1 MGFADIISR
10 LGSIA
15 QSVGFADIVDIAIIS
30 VIVYYVLSMFKKTR
44 AYQLLTGVA
53 VFFLVY
59 ILAQHFKLKAL
70 TFLIDNMLQVGLIA
84 LLVVFQPE
92 LRRALEQMG
101 SMNILARN
109 FLHRRTYEEAEID
122 RLRKSIAA
130 ICDGVER
137 MSEKQTGALIVMEKF
152 TRLETVKQSGT
163 PVNADITPEL
173 IGTIFYDGSP
183 LHDGAVIISDGKIV
197 SAGCFLPLSQNDSLD
212 TELGTRH
219 RAGLG
224 ISETTDSVV
233 VIVSEETG
241 KITLAC
247 DGGLIR
253 NLAPSVLEESL
264 KKLLIKEEK
273 VVSKKRLKAI
283 RKNKTKKGEDSK

>member
-44 AYQLLTGVA
+44 AYQLLTGVI

-183 LHDGAVIISDGKIV
+183 LHDGAVVIHDGRITH
-197 SAGCFLPLSQNDSLD
+197 AGCVLPLSDNLEISK
-212 TELGTRH
+212 EMGTRH
-219 RAGLG
+219 RAALG
-224 ISETTDSVV
+224 ISEVSD
-233 VIVSEETG
+233 VIALVVSEETG
-241 KITLAC
+241 TISYAK
-247 DGGLIR
+247 DG
-253 NLAPSVLEESL
+253 VLRRRQDRH
-264 KKLLIKEEK
+264 LLYEMLTKEFIQPIVDAQEK
-273 VVSKKRLKAI
+273 NIQTGFLR
-283 RKNKTKKGEDSK
+283 RKNDEQ

>member
-44 AYQLLTGVA
+44 AYQLLTGVI

-183 LHDGAVIISDGKIV
+183 LHDGAVVIHDGRITH
-197 SAGCFLPLSQNDSLD
+197 AGCVLPLSDNLEISK
-212 TELGTRH
+212 EMGTRH
-219 RAGLG
+219 RAALG
-224 ISETTDSVV
+224 ISEVSD
-233 VIVSEETG
+233 VIALVVSEETG
-241 KITLAC
+241 TISYAK
-247 DGGLIR
+247 DG
-253 NLAPSVLEESL
+253 VLRRHQDRH
-264 KKLLIKEEK
+264 LLYEMLTKEFIQPIVDAQEK
-273 VVSKKRLKAI
+273 NIQTGFLRG
-283 RKNKTKKGEDSK
+283 KNDEQ

>member
-44 AYQLLTGVA
+44 AYQLLTGVI

-183 LHDGAVIISDGKIV
+183 LHDGAVVIHDGHITH
-197 SAGCFLPLSQNDSLD
+197 AGCVLPLSDNLEISK
-212 TELGTRH
+212 EMGTRH
-219 RAGLG
+219 RAALG
-224 ISETTDSVV
+224 ISEVSD
-233 VIVSEETG
+233 VIALVVSEETG
-241 KITLAC
+241 TISYAK
-247 DGGLIR
+247 DG
-253 NLAPSVLEESL
+253 VLRRHQDRH
-264 KKLLIKEEK
+264 LLYEMLTKEFIQPIVDAQEK
-273 VVSKKRLKAI
+273 NIQTGFLR
-283 RKNKTKKGEDSK
+283 RKNDEQ

>member
-1 MGFADIISR
+1 
-10 LGSIA
+10 
-15 QSVGFADIVDIAIIS
+15 
-30 VIVYYVLSMFKKTR
+30 
-44 AYQLLTGVA
+44 
-53 VFFLVY
+53 
-59 ILAQHFKLKAL
+59 
-70 TFLIDNMLQVGLIA
+70 MLQVGLIA

-183 LHDGAVIISDGKIV
+183 LHDGAVVIHDGRITH
-197 SAGCFLPLSQNDSLD
+197 AGCVLPLSDNLEISK
-212 TELGTRH
+212 EMGTRH
-219 RAGLG
+219 RAALG
-224 ISETTDSVV
+224 ISEVSD
-233 VIVSEETG
+233 VIALVVSEETG
-241 KITLAC
+241 TISYAK
-247 DGGLIR
+247 DG
-253 NLAPSVLEESL
+253 VLRRHQDRH
-264 KKLLIKEEK
+264 LLYEMLTKEFIQPIVDAQEK
-273 VVSKKRLKAI
+273 NIQTGFLR
-283 RKNKTKKGEDSK
+283 RKNDEQ

>member
-44 AYQLLTGVA
+44 AYQLLTGVT

-101 SMNILARN
+101 SMNILA
-109 FLHRRTYEEAEID
+109 
-122 RLRKSIAA
+122 
-130 ICDGVER
+130 
-137 MSEKQTGALIVMEKF
+137 
-152 TRLETVKQSGT
+152 
-163 PVNADITPEL
+163 
-173 IGTIFYDGSP
+173 
-183 LHDGAVIISDGKIV
+183 
-197 SAGCFLPLSQNDSLD
+197 
-212 TELGTRH
+212 
-219 RAGLG
+219 
-224 ISETTDSVV
+224 
-233 VIVSEETG
+233 
-241 KITLAC
+241 
-247 DGGLIR
+247 
-253 NLAPSVLEESL
+253 
-264 KKLLIKEEK
+264 
-273 VVSKKRLKAI
+273 
-283 RKNKTKKGEDSK
+283 

>member
-44 AYQLLTGVA
+44 AYQLLTGVI

-183 LHDGAVIISDGKIV
+183 LHDGAVVIHEGRITH
-197 SAGCFLPLSQNDSLD
+197 AGCVLPLSDNLEISK
-212 TELGTRH
+212 EMGTRH
-219 RAGLG
+219 RAALG
-224 ISETTDSVV
+224 ISEVSD
-233 VIVSEETG
+233 VIALVVSEETG
-241 KITLAC
+241 TISYAK
-247 DGGLIR
+247 DG
-253 NLAPSVLEESL
+253 VLRRHQDRH
-264 KKLLIKEEK
+264 LLYEMLTKEFIQPIVDAQEK
-273 VVSKKRLKAI
+273 NIQTGFLR
-283 RKNKTKKGEDSK
+283 RKNDEQ

>member
-44 AYQLLTGVA
+44 AYQLLTGVI

-101 SMNILARN
+101 SMNILTRN

-183 LHDGAVIISDGKIV
+183 LHDGAVVIHDGRITH
-197 SAGCFLPLSQNDSLD
+197 AGCVLPLSDNLEISK
-212 TELGTRH
+212 EMGTRH
-219 RAGLG
+219 RAALG
-224 ISETTDSVV
+224 ISEVSD
-233 VIVSEETG
+233 VIALVVSEETG
-241 KITLAC
+241 TISYAK
-247 DGGLIR
+247 DG
-253 NLAPSVLEESL
+253 VLRRHQDRH
-264 KKLLIKEEK
+264 LLYEMLTKEFIQPIVDAQEK
-273 VVSKKRLKAI
+273 NIQTGFLR
-283 RKNKTKKGEDSK
+283 RKNDEQ

>member
-44 AYQLLTGVA
+44 AYQLLTGVI

-183 LHDGAVIISDGKIV
+183 LHDGAVVIHDGRITH
-197 SAGCFLPLSQNDSLD
+197 AGCVLPLSDNLEISK
-212 TELGTRH
+212 EMGTRH
-219 RAGLG
+219 RAALG
-224 ISETTDSVV
+224 ISEVSVV
-233 VIVSEETG
+233 IALVVSEETG
-241 KITLAC
+241 TISYAK
-247 DGGLIR
+247 DG
-253 NLAPSVLEESL
+253 VLRRHQDRH
-264 KKLLIKEEK
+264 LLYEMLTKEFIQPIVDAQEK
-273 VVSKKRLKAI
+273 NIQTGFLR
-283 RKNKTKKGEDSK
+283 RKNDEQ